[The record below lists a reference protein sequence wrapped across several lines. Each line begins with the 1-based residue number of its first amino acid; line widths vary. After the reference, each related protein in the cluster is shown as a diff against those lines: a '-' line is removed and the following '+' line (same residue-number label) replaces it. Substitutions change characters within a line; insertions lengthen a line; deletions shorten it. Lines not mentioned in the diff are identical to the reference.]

1 MSKTTNTMEIHYFIE
16 TEILITS
23 TPQGCPACMS
33 QKVHTV
39 HKASQASW
47 SLFWTDI
54 PSGVHH
60 AIKQASL
67 VMQKGQRNSHKDVS
81 WRRPLLP
88 QWLIQLFLPICN
100 RPPGKA
106 AVRVLTTLAQKHVSE
121 TLFPVHPLQEG
132 RGFYVLHCCG
142 THEVH
147 ASRTVHEVC
156 IWDQKKHSSVL
167 PTQSGSTGQKN
178 WASIV

>member
-1 MSKTTNTMEIHYFIE
+1 MSKTTNTIEIHYFIE
-16 TEILITS
+16 AEILITS
-23 TPQGCPACMS
+23 TPQGRPACMS
-33 QKVHTV
+33 QKVYTV

-60 AIKQASL
+60 TMKHASL
-67 VMQKGQRNSHKDVS
+67 VMQKGQQNSHKDVS

-88 QWLIQLFLPICN
+88 QWLTQPFLPICN

-106 AVRVLTTLAQKHVSE
+106 AVRVLTTLAQKHISE
-121 TLFPVHPLQEG
+121 ILFPVHPLQQG
-132 RGFYVLHCCG
+132 RGSYVLHCCR
-142 THEVH
+142 TQKLH

-156 IWDQKKHSSVL
+156 ILDQKKHISVL
-167 PTQSGSTGQKN
+167 PMQFGSTGQKN